1 MQRGALSFSLPNLYI
16 QEWDLRNEQQIAECL
31 RHSDTVYNLVGRNY
45 ETKYVEIYQFHQV
58 PNFLPF
64 SPQEL

>member
-1 MQRGALSFSLPNLYI
+1 MQRGTLSFSLPNLYI

-58 PNFLPF
+58 SNFLPF